1 MFDVWPF
8 SHTSLFPLPLSIQVL
23 TFSEHTAPNEPG
35 QFCSLFV
42 LGGAMKYSGLVLPW
56 DQAGGCGFV
65 SMPRPALLVHC
76 PLRTLNCAPEGGNS
90 GSPLPPNMMSHFLLF
105 FTEGF
110 SCFAQREFLYAVMP
124 FLPPH
129 CLIVAYLLYGYFQQV
144 RVWDIALCGL
154 CQFMTNGEVLHYT
167 LSWAGE
173 QVCFIH
179 NLVDSNRLL
188 RLGNW
193 SRYYHT
199 GPRYGER
206 TGRNKLC
213 IKAVVSLS
221 LRQSYMGYN
230 VTLPK
235 ATINSWLHGIQ
246 MFIFAQLKYN
256 DKSLRDTI
264 GPLAR
269 IGITKRLGLIY
280 LGLGWVQSW
289 SNLNKF

>member
-1 MFDVWPF
+1 MVDSWPF
-8 SHTSLFPLPLSIQVL
+8 SQTSLLPLPFCFQVL
-23 TFSEHTAPNEPG
+23 TFSKHTAPNELG

-42 LGGAMKYSGLVLPW
+42 LGGAMKYSGLVPPW

-65 SMPRPALLVHC
+65 SMPHPALLSSVHSA
-76 PLRTLNCAPEGGNS
+76 PWTEVLRGWIQESTPSKKNVPFFCS
-90 GSPLPPNMMSHFLLF
+90 SSRFSLPYSMGICS
-105 FTEGF
+105 
-110 SCFAQREFLYAVMP
+110 AVMQY
-124 FLPPH
+124 LPPH
-129 CLIVAYLLYGYFQQV
+129 CLILAYLLYGYFQQV
-144 RVWDIALCGL
+144 RVRDIALRGL

-199 GPRYGER
+199 GPRHGER

-213 IKAVVSLS
+213 IKALVSFS

-246 MFIFAQLKYN
+246 MFIFAQPKYN
-256 DKSLRDTI
+256 DKSFWDTI
-264 GPLAR
+264 VPLAR
-269 IGITKRLGLIY
+269 VGATDAAVRFTLVWDEFRADQI
-280 LGLGWVQSW
+280 
-289 SNLNKF
+289 

>member
-1 MFDVWPF
+1 MFDVRPF
-8 SHTSLFPLPLSIQVL
+8 RSHFWVL

-42 LGGAMKYSGLVLPW
+42 LEGAMKYSGLVLPW

-65 SMPRPALLVHC
+65 SMPRLALLSSVST
-76 PLRTLNCAPEGGNS
+76 PAPWTIVLRGGSRESTPSKNIVPFS
-90 GSPLPPNMMSHFLLF
+90 AHLHRRFFLHYSTWILH
-105 FTEGF
+105 
-110 SCFAQREFLYAVMP
+110 AIMR

-129 CLIVAYLLYGYFQQV
+129 CLIVAYLMYGYFQQV

-199 GPRYGER
+199 GPRHGER

-213 IKAVVSLS
+213 IKALVSFS
-221 LRQSYMGYN
+221 PRQSYIGYN

-235 ATINSWLHGIQ
+235 ATINSWLHGFPNVYFLLSWNIMTSRSEIQ
-246 MFIFAQLKYN
+246 LYPWQALVLQSALIRF
-256 DKSLRDTI
+256 T
-264 GPLAR
+264 LAWDEFR
-269 IGITKRLGLIY
+269 ENLI
-280 LGLGWVQSW
+280 
-289 SNLNKF
+289 KF

>member
-1 MFDVWPF
+1 
-8 SHTSLFPLPLSIQVL
+8 
-23 TFSEHTAPNEPG
+23 
-35 QFCSLFV
+35 
-42 LGGAMKYSGLVLPW
+42 MKYSGLVLPW

-65 SMPRPALLVHC
+65 STPRPALLSSVHSE
-76 PLRTLNCAPEGGNS
+76 PWTIVLRGWTRVSTPSEHYVPFSAHLHCRFF
-90 GSPLPPNMMSHFLLF
+90 LHFSTRIL
-105 FTEGF
+105 
-110 SCFAQREFLYAVMP
+110 CAVMQ

-129 CLIVAYLLYGYFQQV
+129 CLIVVYMYGYFQQV

-199 GPRYGER
+199 GPRHGER

-213 IKAVVSLS
+213 IKALVSFS

-235 ATINSWLHGIQ
+235 ATINSWLHRIQ
-246 MFIFAQLKYN
+246 MFIFARLKYN
-256 DKSLRDTI
+256 DTSFWDTI
-264 GPLAR
+264 VPLAR
-269 IGITKRLGLIY
+269 IGITERLG
-280 LGLGWVQSW
+280 
-289 SNLNKF
+289 